1 MEIQALRRLEDALQ
15 RFKQQHG
22 RALQRQAQLSEALG
36 KSREDMES
44 LRSELQRYKTERTD
58 TRKQIDT
65 LLKRFE
71 KLGLK

>member
-1 MEIQALRRLEDALQ
+1 MEIQALRRLEDALH

-22 RALQRQAQLSEALG
+22 RALQRQTQLSEALG
-36 KSREDMES
+36 KSREEMES
-44 LRSELQRYKTERTD
+44 LRAELLRYKSERTD
-58 TRKQIDT
+58 TRKKIDT